1 MDSMSWSL
9 YRSVLRFSHA
19 FRGNP
24 RASLRDHMRL
34 GATLGIPSTA
44 AVAALL
50 LIMIVEGCAATAK
63 TAGASRTP
71 PPPLPVAE
79 LLLVG
84 FGGTQVEGNEEIHT
98 LVCDIK
104 VGGLILFERQAST
117 GQPRN
122 IVGPEQVHQLTSDLQ
137 ALAMRCAGRPLF
149 IAADNEGGVVMRLS
163 TRAGYL
169 PTPAPRALGE
179 AGDVAAT
186 ELEARRMAATLREA
200 GINWNLA
207 PVVDVAVNPLN
218 PAVVTLGRTFSA
230 DPDRVIAHARAFILG
245 MHEAGVLTSLK
256 HFPGHGSSLKDS
268 HLGFVDVTDTADL
281 KLELQPYR
289 ALIKEGLADSV
300 MTAHVFN
307 RGIDPWNPATLS
319 RFTIKRYL
327 RGKLKYSGP
336 VVSDDLLMGAIRQR
350 YGVEEAAV
358 LALQASVDI
367 LLISQNQG
375 TVERGTAERVVAEI
389 RNAIADGRLSR
400 TSVSIALE
408 RVRKFRSRLNPRQA
422 ADKGP
427 SAAMSAC
434 AKRPICSTKL
444 IHPHVTG

>member
-1 MDSMSWSL
+1 MGSMSWSL
-9 YRSVLRFSHA
+9 YRSVLRFCHA

-24 RASLRDHMRL
+24 RAFPRDCMRL
-34 GATLGIPSTA
+34 GATLGIPRVA
-44 AVAALL
+44 AVATLL
-50 LIMIVEGCAATAK
+50 LVVIVEGCAVTAE
-63 TAGASRTP
+63 TAAARKP

-84 FGGTQVEGNEEIHT
+84 FGGTQVEGNEELQS

-104 VGGLILFERQAST
+104 VGGLILFERQGGT
-117 GQPRN
+117 GEPRN
-122 IVGPEQVHQLTSDLQ
+122 ILGPEQVHQLTSDLQ
-137 ALAMRCAGRPLF
+137 ALAMKCAGRPLF
-149 IAADNEGGVVMRLS
+149 IAADNEGGLVMRLS
-163 TRAGYL
+163 PRVGYL
-169 PTPAPRALGE
+169 PTPAPRALG
-179 AGDVAAT
+179 
-186 ELEARRMAATLREA
+186 EA

-218 PAVVTLGRTFSA
+218 PAVVTLGRTFSS

-256 HFPGHGSSLKDS
+256 HFPGHGSSLTDS

-281 KLELQPYR
+281 KLELKPYR

-327 RGKLKYSGP
+327 RGRLKYAGP

-375 TVERGTAERVVAEI
+375 KVERGTAERVVAEI
-389 RNAIADGRLSR
+389 RSAIADGRLSR
-400 TSVSIALE
+400 KSVSAALE
-408 RVRKFRSRLNPRQA
+408 RVRTFRNRL
-422 ADKGP
+422 
-427 SAAMSAC
+427 
-434 AKRPICSTKL
+434 L
-444 IHPHVTG
+444 IP